1 MKKEKQ
7 TRLLIIIFY
16 TSINKILG
24 LVICLLIIVYYQSD
38 FVQNLLNTDENME
51 NIIAIDN
58 KFKLYDNYEKPET
71 DNDFN
76 EDVEKPLN
84 KSEKVQNI
92 ISWLEDVYTLG
103 DNKKDLEINKVQDTF
118 RKENCKDNKLMHK
131 IHDNVAK
138 TIHKVLSDNKAK
150 DITKINLEKKSSIAD
165 FMIICSGTS
174 NRHVISLSNYL
185 VEALKKENLNTLNV
199 EGIRNGD
206 WVLVDAGDIIV
217 HLFRGEVREYYGLE
231 KMWAGEE
238 INSYIK

>member
-1 MKKEKQ
+1 
-7 TRLLIIIFY
+7 
-16 TSINKILG
+16 
-24 LVICLLIIVYYQSD
+24 
-38 FVQNLLNTDENME
+38 
-51 NIIAIDN
+51 
-58 KFKLYDNYEKPET
+58 
-71 DNDFN
+71 
-76 EDVEKPLN
+76 
-84 KSEKVQNI
+84 
-92 ISWLEDVYTLG
+92 
-103 DNKKDLEINKVQDTF
+103 
-118 RKENCKDNKLMHK
+118 MHK

-206 WVLVDAGDIIV
+206 WVLVDTGDIII
-217 HLFRGEVREYYGLE
+217 HLFRSEVREYYGLE
-231 KMWAGEE
+231 KMWAEEE

>member
-1 MKKEKQ
+1 MFKV
-7 TRLLIIIFY
+7 T
-16 TSINKILG
+16 N
-24 LVICLLIIVYYQSD
+24 
-38 FVQNLLNTDENME
+38 
-51 NIIAIDN
+51 NI
-58 KFKLYDNYEKPET
+58 
-71 DNDFN
+71 
-76 EDVEKPLN
+76 
-84 KSEKVQNI
+84 
-92 ISWLEDVYTLG
+92 
-103 DNKKDLEINKVQDTF
+103 
-118 RKENCKDNKLMHK
+118 
-131 IHDNVAK
+131 AK

-206 WVLVDAGDIIV
+206 WVLVDAGDIII
-217 HLFRGEVREYYGLE
+217 HLFRSEVREYYGLE